1 MTQNLFSEMKFV
13 EEASKSTAILI
24 RGATFGGVGGA
35 GSGGRGLTTM
45 AHSHARHNVCTF
57 SFVCGPN
64 EWKQETAIGATTE
77 MRRSSEFPVEKKVEQ
92 LFQ

>member
-1 MTQNLFSEMKFV
+1 MTQNLFSKMKFV

-77 MRRSSEFPVEKKVEQ
+77 CGGQVNFQSKKS
-92 LFQ
+92 